1 MYWHGGMGPAAWWGM
16 GLGMVLFWLVVL
28 VTVALVVRW
37 AVDGSTNGRAAPRG
51 VSGGTSGGSA
61 ARAILD
67 ERFARGEIDEETYR
81 RSSAALR
88 GL

>member
-1 MYWHGGMGPAAWWGM
+1 MYWNGGMGPAAWWGM
-16 GLGMVLFWLVVL
+16 GLGMVVFWLVLL

-37 AVDGSTNGRAAPRG
+37 AVDAPTGGRTAPRG
-51 VSGGTSGGSA
+51 PAEGSG

-81 RSSAALR
+81 RASAALR